1 MPGMQMLLECSAVIC
16 MGQQALV
23 PNSSDPPAATRGAG
37 IPRPPCFFNK
47 GIISKSEFPEQGRG
61 QMIRLKHL
69 LKQMRVCHDQLGPVA
84 PDGCGCWTGGK
95 RNDGYVWGGRH
106 EAHHM
111 LGCPGVQHTDQDGDP
126 PVGGSWPLVSGD
138 ASLLLRP
145 PVSQHPDRGLHTVL
159 WRGAPTRAWPTGPSP
174 SPTSHSGAESDSA
187 FCISRGNSMALH
199 VAFVLG
205 GPDDTDSWPVSPWGQ
220 HRLLCSF

>member
-1 MPGMQMLLECSAVIC
+1 MLLECSAVIC
-16 MGQQALV
+16 MGQQAMV

-37 IPRPPCFFNK
+37 IPRSPCFFTK

-61 QMIRLKHL
+61 QVIRLQHL

-95 RNDGYVWGGRH
+95 RNDGYVWGGGH

-111 LGCPGVQHTDQDGDP
+111 LDCPGVQHTDQDGDP

-138 ASLLLRP
+138 ASLLLCP
-145 PVSQHPDRGLHTVL
+145 PVSQHPDPGPAHSPVEGGSHWGL
-159 WRGAPTRAWPTGPSP
+159 A
-174 SPTSHSGAESDSA
+174 
-187 FCISRGNSMALH
+187 
-199 VAFVLG
+199 
-205 GPDDTDSWPVSPWGQ
+205 
-220 HRLLCSF
+220 HRTQPQPNFPQWCRIRQCLLYQQR